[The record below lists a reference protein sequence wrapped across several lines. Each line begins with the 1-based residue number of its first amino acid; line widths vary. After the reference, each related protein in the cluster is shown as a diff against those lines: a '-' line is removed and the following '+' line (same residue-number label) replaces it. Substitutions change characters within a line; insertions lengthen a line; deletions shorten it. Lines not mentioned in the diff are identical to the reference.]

1 MWKNKR
7 IEQLEKEVYD
17 LQSRDMVDSDEA
29 LGWKNTITRMQQ
41 DLDSTKNKMFRLE
54 ARNETYEQ
62 KIKDYSEDLIKAR
75 ERVAQLE
82 ARADEDQIKIEDKRK
97 ELMEA
102 YKKAADFEAAMKSS
116 NNTKGELNGLI
127 QTLRDKIKTIEDRL
141 QKEAKQN
148 AQVRGTLDQVKLK
161 NEDLKM
167 EIAKLQKK
175 LRESQQQYE
184 SQVP

>member
-1 MWKNKR
+1 M
-7 IEQLEKEVYD
+7 
-17 LQSRDMVDSDEA
+17 
-29 LGWKNTITRMQQ
+29 
-41 DLDSTKNKMFRLE
+41 
-54 ARNETYEQ
+54 
-62 KIKDYSEDLIKAR
+62 IKAR

-127 QTLRDKIKTIEDRL
+127 QTLRDKIKTLEDRL

-161 NEDLKM
+161 NEDLKL